1 MRIRAMR
8 SNFDDGRI
16 SGRVVSVD
24 RDVLTVRID
33 HPRPGAAQLKGGK
46 GINMP
51 DTDLRISA
59 ITDRDVAD
67 LSAVAELADL
77 VEMSFVRIPF
87 DVERLLDELNRL
99 GSHSL
104 GIVLKIET
112 RIGFEHLPQLLLT
125 AMRRPKVG
133 VVIARADLA
142 VECGYERMA
151 ELQEEILWLC
161 DVAHLSVI
169 WATRVLERLA
179 KTELPSRAEI
189 SDAAMSERA
198 ECAMLNKGPLPYR
211 CGHRTR

>member
-1 MRIRAMR
+1 
-8 SNFDDGRI
+8 
-16 SGRVVSVD
+16 
-24 RDVLTVRID
+24 
-33 HPRPGAAQLKGGK
+33 
-46 GINMP
+46 
-51 DTDLRISA
+51 
-59 ITDRDVAD
+59 
-67 LSAVAELADL
+67 
-77 VEMSFVRIPF
+77 
-87 DVERLLDELNRL
+87 LNRL

-151 ELQEEILWLC
+151 ELREEILWLC
-161 DVAHLSVI
+161 DAAHLSVI
-169 WATRVLERLA
+169 WATQVLERLA

-198 ECAMLNKGPLPYR
+198 ECAMLNKGPYLTDAVTALDDILRRMTEHRYKNTAIRRSRYCVR
-211 CGHRTR
+211 CGLGRPNRNVEAPLLRVVVSSLSGQAVQLTAQLG